1 MKNIIYI
8 LLIPLFLCAQNNTN
22 SIDTSTKNLILS
34 FQFGNKIYSG
44 NKLLDN
50 KKFTREG
57 VFCAFNFFT
66 KKDVSKKTSIITSLS
81 FSLSNAVAKEIEIG
95 IPETDIEFITKIP
108 NILACNINYSIT
120 TNKKIN
126 RFLDH
131 GISLQFR
138 MFPLFYKKG
147 KIISNELHSLGGFIS
162 SEENGSLPDLSKPT
176 QLTYIINYMFNDL
189 TSISVLVFLHSDW
202 SINNSELY
210 PLYPG
215 LGIKFERIINQNF
228 QPPWLWRFNK

>member
-8 LLIPLFLCAQNNTN
+8 LLFPLFLCSQNDTN
-22 SIDTSTKNLILS
+22 SIDIHTKSLILS

-57 VFCAFNFFT
+57 IFCAFNFFT
-66 KKDVSKKTSIITSLS
+66 KKEVSKKTNIITTLS
-81 FSLSNAVAKEIEIG
+81 FSLSNAVAKEIEISV
-95 IPETDIEFITKIP
+95 PKTDIEFTTKIP

-120 TNKKIN
+120 ANKKIN

-131 GISLQFR
+131 EIALQFR
-138 MFPLFYKKG
+138 LFPLFYKKG
-147 KIISNELHSLGGFIS
+147 EIFNNELHSLGGFIS
-162 SEENGSLPDLSKPT
+162 SELNGSLPDLSKPT

-189 TSISVLVFLHSDW
+189 TSISVLVSLHSDW

-228 QPPWLWRFNK
+228 QPPWL